1 MGNALAGQL
10 DQLKVNISTQ
20 SARIDGCV
28 KVFFFYCQDYFT
40 LDKDGRPVKEELDA
54 GAFFNQQLTSG
65 IADDND
71 FIILKK
77 P

>member
-1 MGNALAGQL
+1 MR
-10 DQLKVNISTQ
+10 Q
-20 SARIDGCV
+20 SF
-28 KVFFFYCQDYFT
+28 FFFYCQDYFT